1 MSGPLVPVSYFHSVC
16 DRILK
21 PYLDLLS
28 FRAIETEPDELGDTT
43 TAAYSNGEIVLRLSY
58 GPEDFPNYC
67 LMIGLGFQQE
77 RWPLTDAGIGLWYAM
92 PRDKREAWPFRNKE
106 ELDRVLRRIRDTILP
121 EYAEPLWNDPQILRQ
136 LINRFWSEESAKTE
150 SERVA
155 SERLRAEAAFRSG
168 NYADVVRI
176 YRQVSPVDLTPTDQK
191 RFEIARK
198 KLL

>member
-28 FRAIETEPDELGDTT
+28 FRAIETESDELKS
-43 TAAYSNGEIVLRLSY
+43 TAAYSNGEIVLRFSY

-67 LMIGLGFQQE
+67 VMIGLGFQQE
-77 RWPLTDAGIGLWYAM
+77 RWPLADAGIGLWYGM
-92 PRDKREAWPFRNKE
+92 PRDKREAWPFRNEE

-155 SERLRAEAAFRSG
+155 SERLRAEAAFRAGS
-168 NYADVVRI
+168 YADVVKI
-176 YRQVSPVDLTPTDQK
+176 YTQFSPVDLTPTDQK